1 MPAIRGRFPRITWGG
16 HVRALDAMASV
27 RTAVRRYGR
36 RDARY
41 LGRGENLGNAN

>member
-36 RDARY
+36 RRAIPRT
-41 LGRGENLGNAN
+41 GRNLGNAN